1 MLQDNNWGGLIF
13 LSKIN
18 NTNSLLIAVV
28 IYSLFSYLLCL
39 PGWLT
44 GVVFAVIGSQINI
57 VLPGNYRSSLMVLLP
72 LLVGAYWYP
81 IIFLPVCIGFIGSI
95 LIGLLSKGGCK
106 LLYPITSTN
115 FTGPANY
122 LEHGSKEDKSATT
135 FLIVLAVLAVVF
147 SMFGNEILAD
157 INENEGILNYYTHR
171 SDGTSYSSSSNGGNA
186 RYGENNSGY
195 IHYVYIDTSKH
206 AVNRNITTYNIDN
219 NTTTTIISEY
229 TPPAVNT

>member
-1 MLQDNNWGGLIF
+1 M
-13 LSKIN
+13 SRIN
-18 NTNSLLIAVV
+18 YTNSLLASIV
-28 IYSLFSYLLCL
+28 IYSLISYLFSL

-44 GVVFAVIGSQINI
+44 GIIFAIIGSQISWI
-57 VLPGNYRSSLMVLLP
+57 LPDDYKSSLLCLLP
-72 LLVGAYWYP
+72 LVVASYWYP
-81 IIFLPVCIGFIGSI
+81 IIFLPVGIGYLASI
-95 LIGLLSKGGCK
+95 LIALLSKGGCK
-106 LLYPITSTN
+106 LLYPLSKTT

-122 LEHGSKEDKSATT
+122 LEVDSKEDKSATT
-135 FLIVLAVLAVVF
+135 FLVVLAILAIVF

-157 INENEGILNYYTHR
+157 INENEGIMEYYTHR
-171 SDGTSYSSSSNGGNA
+171 SDGTSYTSSASNGYGGNA

-229 TPPAVNT
+229 KPPTT

>member
-1 MLQDNNWGGLIF
+1 M
-13 LSKIN
+13 SRIN
-18 NTNSLLIAVV
+18 YTNSLLASIV
-28 IYSLFSYLLCL
+28 IYSLISYLFSL

-44 GVVFAVIGSQINI
+44 GILFAIIGSQISWI
-57 VLPGNYRSSLMVLLP
+57 LPDDYKSSLLCLLP
-72 LLVGAYWYP
+72 LVVASYWYP
-81 IIFLPVCIGFIGSI
+81 IIFLPVGIGYLASI
-95 LIGLLSKGGCK
+95 LIALLSKGGCK
-106 LLYPITSTN
+106 LLYPLSKTT

-122 LEHGSKEDKSATT
+122 LEVDSKEDKSATT
-135 FLIVLAVLAVVF
+135 FLVVLAILAIVF

-157 INENEGILNYYTHR
+157 INENEGIMEYYTHR
-171 SDGTSYSSSSNGGNA
+171 SDGTSYTSSASNGYGGNA

-229 TPPAVNT
+229 KPPTT

>member
-1 MLQDNNWGGLIF
+1 M
-13 LSKIN
+13 SRIN
-18 NTNSLLIAVV
+18 YTNSLLASIV
-28 IYSLFSYLLCL
+28 IYSLISYLFSL

-44 GVVFAVIGSQINI
+44 GIIFAIIGSQISWI
-57 VLPGNYRSSLMVLLP
+57 LPDDYKSSLLCLLP
-72 LLVGAYWYP
+72 LVVASYWYP
-81 IIFLPVCIGFIGSI
+81 IIFLPVGIGYLASI
-95 LIGLLSKGGCK
+95 LIALLSKGGCK
-106 LLYPITSTN
+106 LLYPLSKTT

-122 LEHGSKEDKSATT
+122 LEVDSKEDKSATT
-135 FLIVLAVLAVVF
+135 FLVVLAILALVF

-157 INENEGILNYYTHR
+157 INENEGIMEYYTHR
-171 SDGTSYSSSSNGGNA
+171 SDGTSYTSSVSNGYGGNA

-229 TPPAVNT
+229 KPPTT

>member
-1 MLQDNNWGGLIF
+1 M
-13 LSKIN
+13 SRIN
-18 NTNSLLIAVV
+18 YTNSLLASIV
-28 IYSLFSYLLCL
+28 IYSLISYLFSL

-44 GVVFAVIGSQINI
+44 GIIFAIIGSQISWI
-57 VLPGNYRSSLMVLLP
+57 LPDDYKSSLLCLLP
-72 LLVGAYWYP
+72 LVVASYWYP
-81 IIFLPVCIGFIGSI
+81 IIFLPVGIGYLASI
-95 LIGLLSKGGCK
+95 LIALLSKGGCK
-106 LLYPITSTN
+106 LLYPLSNTT

-122 LEHGSKEDKSATT
+122 LEVDSKEDKSATT
-135 FLIVLAVLAVVF
+135 FLVVLAILAIVF

-157 INENEGILNYYTHR
+157 INENEGIMEYYTHR
-171 SDGTSYSSSSNGGNA
+171 SDGTSYTSSASNGYGGNA

-229 TPPAVNT
+229 KPPTT